1 MHTVGEAASTFLEQT
16 IKHHPVLV
24 FEEDILAVVA
34 AQDDMLEPT
43 GQVQAWFARHP
54 QRLRQ
59 GCANRKIANLTRSTL
74 KQINRETHLQSI
86 GLTL

>member
-1 MHTVGEAASTFLEQT
+1 MRTICEAASTFLEQT

-43 GQVQAWFARHP
+43 GQVQAWSSRHP
-54 QRLRQ
+54 QTLRQ
-59 GCANRKIANLTRSTL
+59 GCQNRKIAYL
-74 KQINRETHLQSI
+74 II
-86 GLTL
+86 I